1 MTKNH
6 VIDLLGEPR
15 SQDEPLRVT
24 WQSDQ
29 SFLENLAGAIIAKC
43 VFDGWYERWEYG
55 EFGSFENLF
64 SPSDK
69 AFVVYFNRE
78 GKVVKSRRPTAGP
91 YSISPMETRTTTSQA
106 AEARK

>member
-1 MTKNH
+1 MTKDH
-6 VIDLLGEPR
+6 VIHLLGEPTYR
-15 SQDEPLRVT
+15 VGPVRVT
-24 WQSDQ
+24 
-29 SFLENLAGAIIAKC
+29 LEPDPSVLETVAGVIVAKWL
-43 VFDGWYERWEYG
+43 FGGWHEKWEYG
-55 EFGSFENLF
+55 ECEMLEGLF
-64 SPSDK
+64 SPSYK